1 MKKDKIKKLGELKKQ
16 TSRIPGVREE
26 MRSNLIRM
34 MKGKKPLFE
43 ELKGFDDTVIPQVA
57 NAIVCGHNIIILGE
71 RGQGKSRL
79 IRNLVN
85 FLDEYIPAIAGC
97 PINDNPFYPVCAD
110 CKKRLI
116 DEGDELPIAWIPRDR
131 RLVEKL
137 ATSDVSTADL
147 IGEVDPIR
155 IAQGRTLDDE
165 TAIHFGLVPRAHRG
179 IFAINEL
186 PDLAEKI
193 QVSLFNVMEERDLQI
208 KGFPVRLPL
217 DVLVVATANPE
228 DYTSRGRIITPLK
241 DRFDTQ
247 IRTHYPRDRKIE
259 IEIMEQEARNI
270 TQDDVACHI
279 PSFIK
284 EILAEITMQARS
296 SPDISQHSGVS
307 CRITIRSF
315 EAILGSALRRCLA
328 LQEKKL
334 VPRITD
340 IESTFPAMMGK
351 LELEYGGQDKK
362 ESEIVEDL
370 AKRAVKVVFD
380 EHFKVDR
387 LYSIVDSFS
396 NGIGA
401 EISQSI
407 PSKEYM
413 DGMKNVPGLH
423 DAVKALVNPKNPA
436 EASSAIEFIL
446 EGLHLSNKLNRE
458 VVEGVKV
465 YKEHTG
471 KPYDA
476 SFKETIET

>member
-1 MKKDKIKKLGELKKQ
+1 
-16 TSRIPGVREE
+16 
-26 MRSNLIRM
+26 
-34 MKGKKPLFE
+34 
-43 ELKGFDDTVIPQVA
+43 
-57 NAIVCGHNIIILGE
+57 
-71 RGQGKSRL
+71 
-79 IRNLVN
+79 
-85 FLDEYIPAIAGC
+85 
-97 PINDNPFYPVCAD
+97 
-110 CKKRLI
+110 
-116 DEGDELPIAWIPRDR
+116 
-131 RLVEKL
+131 
-137 ATSDVSTADL
+137 
-147 IGEVDPIR
+147 
-155 IAQGRTLDDE
+155 
-165 TAIHFGLVPRAHRG
+165 
-179 IFAINEL
+179 
-186 PDLAEKI
+186 
-193 QVSLFNVMEERDLQI
+193 
-208 KGFPVRLPL
+208 
-217 DVLVVATANPE
+217 
-228 DYTSRGRIITPLK
+228 RGRIITPLK

-270 TQDDVACHI
+270 TQDDVACHV

-284 EILAEITMQARS
+284 EILAEMTMQARS

-315 EAILGSALRRCLA
+315 EAIMGSALRRCLA

-387 LYSIVDSFS
+387 LSSIVDSFN

-423 DAVKALVNPKNPA
+423 DAVKSLVNPKEPA

-458 VVEGVKV
+458 VVKGVKV

-471 KPYDA
+471 KPYDS